1 MIKMG
6 SRMYKKK
13 IICAVLAFTLLFAG
27 GCKNRTETDGH
38 QSLTAG
44 EENTH
49 DAIKRDAEAGQGE
62 EADAE
67 DTAADNAYEAGDYA
81 AYLTTEDYSKYY
93 DDSPNTAEPRD
104 YTEDE
109 ISLDIV
115 EDTYVASVN
124 EIYLRA
130 EDYLGQMIRI
140 EGMCLKETYDG
151 KAYCYVYRH
160 GPGCCSSDGEL
171 CGFEFTYNGDMPE
184 SGEWIEVVG
193 TLRQYLE
200 GDLAYLTLDAVSV
213 KVKAERGA
221 EEVTE

>member
-1 MIKMG
+1 MCKRNLIG
-6 SRMYKKK
+6 
-13 IICAVLAFTLLFAG
+13 AVLALTLLLAS
-27 GCKNRTETDGH
+27 GCQNRAQTNGKQGVAPDEDN
-38 QSLTAG
+38 SR
-44 EENTH
+44 N
-49 DAIKRDAEAGQGE
+49 AIESDTEAGQGGK
-62 EADAE
+62 DNAE
-67 DTAADNAYEAGDYA
+67 DAAAGSSKEDIDYG

-93 DDSPNTAEPRD
+93 DDSPNTAEPRE

-109 ISLDIV
+109 LALDIV
-115 EDTYVASVN
+115 EENYVSSVN
-124 EIYLRA
+124 NIYLRA

-140 EGMCLKETYDG
+140 EGMCLGEKYDG
-151 KAYCYVYRH
+151 KEYYYVYRR

-184 SGEWIEVVG
+184 NGEWIEVVG

>member
-1 MIKMG
+1 MRRRNLIWVVMALLLLL
-6 SRMYKKK
+6 
-13 IICAVLAFTLLFAG
+13 AV
-27 GCKNRTETDGH
+27 GCQNRTGTDGK
-38 QSLTAG
+38 QTSAEGEESNGQAIEKDTGTGKGGQDNAGDTAG
-44 EENTH
+44 SNSQEE
-49 DAIKRDAEAGQGE
+49 I
-62 EADAE
+62 
-67 DTAADNAYEAGDYA
+67 DYA

-93 DDSPNTAEPRD
+93 DDSPNTAQPRD

-109 ISLDIV
+109 LALDIV
-115 EDTYVASVN
+115 EENYVSSVN
-124 EIYLRA
+124 AIYLRA

-140 EGMCLKETYDG
+140 EGMCLGENYDG
-151 KAYCYVYRH
+151 KEYYYVYRR

-184 SGEWIEVVG
+184 NGEWIEVVG

-221 EEVTE
+221 EEVAE